1 MSASST
7 RDCTIRPRE
16 CNRLVMTYLV
26 NGAKL
31 GRFIREQW
39 NALLVLWIIVIML
52 LTSMPWRNYVGHSHW
67 ALVQWVPFYSYK
79 LVVRD
84 ILGNIALFVPF
95 GFCLNYGFLTR
106 GYGRASW
113 VFVLC
118 AAFVLSS
125 AAELFQVFCH
135 NRHPSATDVIN
146 NMMGAVLGGILLRV
160 RGTVFSG
167 ARVEQQ

>member
-1 MSASST
+1 MSVSST
-7 RDCTIRPRE
+7 RECIIRPRE
-16 CNRLVMTYLV
+16 SNRLLMTYLG
-26 NGAKL
+26 NDAKI

-52 LTSMPWRNYVGHSHW
+52 LTSMPWRNYVAHPHW
-67 ALVQWVPFYSYK
+67 PLVQWVPFYGYE
-79 LVVRD
+79 LDIRD

-95 GFCLNYGFLTR
+95 GFCLKYGFLTR
-106 GYGRASW
+106 AYGRASC
-113 VFVLC
+113 VLVLC

-135 NRHPSATDVIN
+135 NRHPSATDAVN
-146 NMMGAVLGGILLRV
+146 NILGAVLGGILLRL